1 MGRAKTNVFAAAAGV
16 LEKRTKDR
24 EMGREG
30 ERFHFH

>member
-1 MGRAKTNVFAAAAGV
+1 MGRAKTNVFAAAGV

-24 EMGREG
+24 EMGRED